1 MRRFRSGGRWP
12 LALALGLAASPL
24 GGANQASSGAA
35 DPERTAMAVEA
46 LTRLQ
51 GIDLDQNPKIRQAVL
66 KVLEKTRGTG
76 SFVKLVQQ
84 FKLTDQDPGLLE
96 VAGVVNSSLELDAVL
111 EHLLTQAR
119 GILQAESGSIMLADE
134 GGQELRVLAAQGP
147 RARNVRGRCR
157 KVGEGV
163 AGWVALYG
171 RPLLLHGSTADPRV
185 RVAPPPTQSI
195 EPTDRLERAALPTAP
210 ANDVNDE
217 LAELIERQPEEVAS
231 ILRGWLADR
240 RG

>member
-1 MRRFRSGGRWP
+1 MQSKLQCSRWP
-12 LALALGLAASPL
+12 LALALGLAASRL

-96 VAGVVNSSLELDAVL
+96 VAVENATNE
-111 EHLLTQAR
+111 T
-119 GILQAESGSIMLADE
+119 
-134 GGQELRVLAAQGP
+134 
-147 RARNVRGRCR
+147 
-157 KVGEGV
+157 GV
-163 AGWVALYG
+163 AAM
-171 RPLLLHGSTADPRV
+171 RLLLANKDLALLQTALEGTNMA
-185 RVAPPPTQSI
+185 VA
-195 EPTDRLERAALPTAP
+195 AKTAQ
-210 ANDVNDE
+210 AT
-217 LAELIERQPEEVAS
+217 R
-231 ILRGWLADR
+231 RADR
-240 RG
+240 GT